1 MGASS
6 PVNPL
11 SNENKCHRLEHMQAQ
26 AGTSWIM
33 HRSALNGKRHETWQD
48 DKNEQCYPGPQVPLN
63 NTRGQEGSTVDHP
76 TLVPLSIKL
85 RDGQSAGLASVDI
98 RSIKIRAR
106 KLSARSQKMEMSKQ
120 MSSRDEYP
128 LIKAPSTASESIRRI
143 ISAPLTRSAKV

>member
-48 DKNEQCYPGPQVPLN
+48 DKNEQCYPMLLAENSGEVNLTTPKKGGWV
-63 NTRGQEGSTVDHP
+63 VDNEK
-76 TLVPLSIKL
+76 SGK
-85 RDGQSAGLASVDI
+85 R
-98 RSIKIRAR
+98 
-106 KLSARSQKMEMSKQ
+106 
-120 MSSRDEYP
+120 
-128 LIKAPSTASESIRRI
+128 
-143 ISAPLTRSAKV
+143 